1 MEKSLDVKIQ
11 YFANLLNQQIMEI
24 ESGLL
29 LLELTHT
36 EEDRRVFRCEVYQ
49 EILKEFEDVFEN
61 TIYKE
66 SFG

>member
-1 MEKSLDVKIQ
+1 
-11 YFANLLNQQIMEI
+11 MEI

-29 LLELTHT
+29 LLELTHI